1 MENKYMKKSSTSLA
15 AEKCSGNIGLGVSPV
30 IGRLRSYRPLIAAR
44 RRGVKSLQW
53 HFPGKSP
60 LSGIV
65 GKHKLDL
72 MGEEKKKRQSWVGL
86 GDGGEESGNGKS

>member
-60 LSGIV
+60 TLRHSWEAQTGLD
-65 GKHKLDL
+65 GRRKEETTKL
-72 MGEEKKKRQSWVGL
+72 
-86 GDGGEESGNGKS
+86 GGFGRWG